1 MGNIATQAYSQSGR
15 MIPHHKNNYSSNGLS
30 SSEYSSKLADQ
41 YFRKL
46 NDVPISPE
54 AASKGIEIANA
65 VALARC
71 FPGPATLV
79 NLATTI
85 GESSQMLISKSE
97 KLSKATKDGSLAWF
111 QIFSGVAGFLGIG
124 KEMIFKSEENFEG
137 VPLLEK
143 LALTGSSV
151 LNIFS
156 MISTSVEKS
165 LLSMVCWNKEDK
177 ETSSEHRTS
186 LTSALADRR
195 CIGESLVMATIPW
208 ISNVGIIKRLV
219 DVSLSYSA
227 IAEGLDTFEDHGKVL
242 FLPEKYQ
249 SPFLQSIVKIIS
261 NPLSIFFRETSK
273 AQKYNLCFP
282 FNKMVGFLIGNE
294 NDAKGKGQSGIRNY
308 MFKPMFEFLGCKPP
322 LFYLDDKDNL
332 VVEFLGEVPP
342 CKKKEDP
349 ANPPTIERERP
360 TVNIG
365 SNRLAAVSS

>member
-1 MGNIATQAYSQSGR
+1 MGNIATQAYSQSGII
-15 MIPHHKNNYSSNGLS
+15 IPHRNNYSSNGLS

-85 GESSQMLISKSE
+85 GESSQMLISKSD
-97 KLSKATKDGSLAWF
+97 KLSKATKDGALAWF
-111 QIFSGVAGFLGIG
+111 QILSGAAGFLGIG
-124 KEMIFKSEENFEG
+124 KEMIFRSDEENFQG
-137 VPLLEK
+137 VPLFEK
-143 LALTGSSV
+143 LALTGSSI

-165 LLSMVCWNKEDK
+165 LISMVCWNKNDK

-208 ISNVGIIKRLV
+208 ISNVGIIKRFV

-242 FLPEKYQ
+242 FLPDKYQ
-249 SPFLQSIVKIIS
+249 SPFLQSVVKFIS
-261 NPLSIFFRETSK
+261 NPLSIFMSETPK
-273 AQKYNLCFP
+273 NQKYNLCFP
-282 FNKMVGFLIGNE
+282 FNKIVRLLIGNE
-294 NDAKGKGQSGIRNY
+294 NDAKGKGQSGVRNY

-322 LFYLDDKDNL
+322 LFYLDEKDNL
-332 VVEFLGEVPP
+332 VVEFLGEVSP
-342 CKKKEDP
+342 CNKQEPVKPKVPDLP
-349 ANPPTIERERP
+349 KQIAPVSSDRF
-360 TVNIG
+360 
-365 SNRLAAVSS
+365 AVSV